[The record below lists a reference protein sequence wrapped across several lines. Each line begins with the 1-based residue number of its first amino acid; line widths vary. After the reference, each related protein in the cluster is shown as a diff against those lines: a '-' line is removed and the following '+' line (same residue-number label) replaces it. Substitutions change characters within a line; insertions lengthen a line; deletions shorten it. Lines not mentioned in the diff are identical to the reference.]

1 MGPFDPASVTRL
13 DRRAGAGLRRA
24 ADALPGGREAAVLA
38 AAAMSPAFRI
48 TVAVMIARRGSRR
61 AGLEA
66 LASGVAAAT
75 AARLLRD
82 RLSRRRPGPRAEGGF
97 PSRHAAA
104 ATAIAGAAGRHHRRL
119 GRALAAAAGAGMLAR
134 VASAE
139 HEPADVAAGAALGL
153 AAARALERVLG
164 DGIP

>member
-1 MGPFDPASVTRL
+1 M
-13 DRRAGAGLRRA
+13 DRRLGARLRRA
-24 ADALPGGREAAVLA
+24 AGALPGGPEAAALA
-38 AAAMSPAFRI
+38 AAAMSPAFRV
-48 TVAVMIARRGSRR
+48 TVAVMIARPGSRR

-66 LASGVAAAT
+66 LAAGVVAAT

-82 RLSRRRPGPRAEGGF
+82 RLARPRPGRRAEGGF

-104 ATAIAGAAGRHHRRL
+104 SAAIAVTAARHHRGL
-119 GRALAAAAGAGMLAR
+119 GRALAAAAGVGMLAR

-153 AAARALERVLG
+153 AAARALERVAG
-164 DGIP
+164 DRVA

>member
-1 MGPFDPASVTRL
+1 MGPFDPASLTRL

-66 LASGVAAAT
+66 LAAGVAAAT
-75 AARLLRD
+75 ARLLRD